1 MYYGPVNRQAFLEF
15 WVSSYILLSSVVM
28 CLAWLQALGP
38 AKAIARPT
46 FLAWLKISKAQ
57 ARPPGPG
64 LCIKCINLDSNFV
77 SPIIIQLAQWPESR
91 TVPVSHKNKLYSS
104 PTLVLSLLH
113 VYHATIITLP
123 LNPWHKTVASK
134 FKFFSFFAVI
144 CASPLFLISFTFL
157 NLWTTTIRS

>member
-1 MYYGPVNRQAFLEF
+1 
-15 WVSSYILLSSVVM
+15 M

-134 FKFFSFFAVI
+134 FKFFLSSQSHQQNVI
-144 CASPLFLISFTFL
+144 SIENCLKLYQISSKKFCTVY
-157 NLWTTTIRS
+157 NMYTIVLQC